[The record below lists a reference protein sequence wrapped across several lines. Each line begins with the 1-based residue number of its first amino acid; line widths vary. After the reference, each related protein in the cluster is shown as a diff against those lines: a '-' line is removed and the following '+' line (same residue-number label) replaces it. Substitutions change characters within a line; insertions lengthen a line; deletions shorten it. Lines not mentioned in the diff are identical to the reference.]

1 MVSPVCCLLMRRL
14 GQRSGCA
21 AHRLDRRLAVSSCC
35 KGVARPPRRHL
46 VAIRLRTQGIRDGIA
61 LHIVVSAN
69 RAAGSL
75 LAESNEKVVTIDNP
89 ETDQSRPR
97 EPSSH
102 IKAASVGPSASL
114 PKSPKLTITNRLS
127 QRAQSPQIRK
137 PGRTP
142 LRSMVKRNGRRLPPM
157 ARRRH
162 TRPSSPEN
170 QPMELSSSTTTIR
183 TPNCL
188 PSMRSGASGRA
199 GGPEAFTLL
208 PCAFL

>member
-1 MVSPVCCLLMRRL
+1 MRRL

-21 AHRLDRRLAVSSCC
+21 AHRLDQWLAVSSCC
-35 KGVARPPRRHL
+35 KGSARPPLRHL
-46 VAIRLRTQGIRDGIA
+46 VASLRLRTRRIRDGIV
-61 LHIVVSAN
+61 LHIIVSAN

-75 LAESNEKVVTIDNP
+75 PAEPNEKVVTVDNP
-89 ETDQSRPR
+89 GTDQSPPR

-102 IKAASVGPSASL
+102 VKAASVGPSASR

-142 LRSMVKRNGRRLPPM
+142 RKSMVKRNGRRLPPM
-157 ARRRH
+157 APRRH

-170 QPMELSSSTTTIR
+170 QPMELPSSTTTIR
-183 TPNCL
+183 TPNYL
-188 PSMRSGASGRA
+188 PSMRSSANERA

-208 PCAFL
+208 PCAFP